1 MSLYHI
7 DCLYNDLLL
16 DYNSPGS
23 PTQPLLLWFAV
34 YFLNEVEKTDP
45 ATNPTISQSN
55 RAQTRLYWDKLQRC
69 HIHFPFGLTQQL
81 SS

>member
-34 YFLNEVEKTDP
+34 YFLNEVEKTDQP
-45 ATNPTISQSN
+45 LIPLLASPIEHKQHYIGINYRFAILIF
-55 RAQTRLYWDKLQRC
+55 ALV
-69 HIHFPFGLTQQL
+69 
-81 SS
+81 